1 MITNNRINRSRI
13 NALQR
18 RLDYLTRRI
27 VDKPDDWR
35 GISYDQEER
44 AALDWAIDLLEKAM
58 QECPSP
64 TQP

>member
-1 MITNNRINRSRI
+1 MVNNNRINRSRI

-18 RLDYLTRRI
+18 RLDYLNRRLM
-27 VDKPDDWR
+27 DKPDDWR

-44 AALDWAIDLLEKAM
+44 AALDWAIRTLQKAM